1 MANDTNKEVVV
12 IEFDNSKFD
21 KNIKK
26 SSSALDEFKSKF
38 NFSQASKGVDVIAKK
53 IKMLDVITFSVINN
67 ITNRVINLGA
77 QMIKSLS
84 VDNISS
90 GWDKFGAKT
99 TATATIMAQSIK
111 VAGKAIEDYAEKTE
125 LVNEQLERLLWFT
138 DETSYNFT
146 DMVESIG
153 KFTAAGVDL
162 DVAVKAMEGIATW
175 AAKSG
180 QNAAVA
186 SRAMAQLAQTL
197 GKGYVQLIDWRSIQ
211 NANMDTQEF
220 RQTALET
227 AVALG
232 QLTKQGTEFVSKAGK
247 KITSLNFTDSLSDKW
262 FTSDVLNKTLEK
274 YAAAVDDIYALAEKE
289 GITAYEVIEKYGDTL
304 DSFGVAAFKAAQEC
318 RTLNDA
324 LNSIKDAVSTGWMTT
339 FELFIG
345 KYDEAKEVWSGLA
358 DSLYDSFVQGI
369 NFRNT
374 MLKVWKDMK
383 GNRDIFGEHGDSNQG
398 AFWNIYDA
406 IHALHESV
414 SNAWNTIFPK
424 SVFTDTTEKA
434 NDLARQFKNMT
445 ESIRA
450 FTNNI
455 KKNITESKTFQN
467 VCTGIFT
474 VLRWTLAIIQGIAY
488 ALSPLFTEIKG
499 ILFDLFDRMGVFG
512 IRLSKNESVLK
523 GILNISRS
531 LAGIIQNIVSFLDI
545 RGKINVFLDFIA
557 DVFNG
562 GFNADVAADGFKRFF
577 SGTKEGISRF
587 ISAVK
592 ESGKLGEIFDKII
605 SAVQKFFRKIKELFS
620 GSSSTSEAASGG
632 TTVMRAMMAPLRA
645 AGEELETEDV
655 EESINWMQIWVDI
668 VKNSKKL
675 LNALAK
681 LGPTILDLMTEVVN
695 IVGMILENLKIIFGY
710 IAEFDFK
717 EFVDYIQKN
726 WLNLVLWGVLIS
738 LALHAYDLFYDIV
751 SIVKGWRYAIDLMA
765 DNFELI
771 AKSLIVQ
778 GIAAN
783 IRAIGRSM
791 LEISIALAIVSNFV
805 DQKIFNGGLMALI
818 TMVTF
823 FTVFISTMVV
833 LSALI
838 KRTSFALFDLKKLQL
853 GINISPL
860 LEIAKVIR
868 ALGFSVLAIVAATVM
883 LQNVDEAAMD
893 KITTIMLVLTG
904 ISVFMVLFSRFAS
917 KNASGFKRLYPGFLT
932 LLGISVFIRQL
943 GKTFAEL
950 ADEKIDAGAIWLK
963 GILPIIL
970 ILGMMTALASS
981 IAYISTDPVTSEI
994 SRGSSKKKVNEIFK
1008 SIAGMLASLW
1018 IASKAILMLAE
1029 SEASPDAIW
1038 EAVRVLTVMSGA
1050 IIGMFVLFKMLHDR
1064 ALKDTPNK
1072 SDFND
1077 LSGLIKAISRFNLS
1091 LLPLILSIKWMST
1104 SFGEGEGYKVWAAIL
1119 AISSMIAAEM
1129 FFIGQLNSN
1138 NQLARVDSSNTAAI
1152 VKSISIF
1159 NSSLVPLI
1167 LSLRTFIA
1175 NLNVGE
1181 DWPKIAMAFGGLYGI
1196 IGAEVGLMAVVA
1208 HSKNMSKDAPAAV
1221 KSLAAFNI
1229 SLTVLMIALRLISF
1243 GDTENTIDMI
1253 IGLIGIIAAMGLFM
1267 MALSKMPVSVKQ
1279 TVLSIISLGA
1289 LTGAMIGLMSFLSN
1303 LSDKMQGIPLY
1314 ALASSVTAFGLFL
1327 LAFGITLKNVLP
1339 VLKGMKIKDML
1350 TLSVTVGAF
1359 IGLLAG
1365 FSFMIS
1371 ALNGIPFLAGIG
1383 SLVLFSGFLA
1393 IFGVSM
1399 HLFSKIIISESEM
1412 KTISKSLLSCIGV
1425 IAAISFVSNLF
1436 ADMNWVGAGSAAIAF
1451 ISFLIIFGGS
1461 MAALNAVLNNFGT
1474 GSVYKPEDVIKMMYK
1489 YLGLIAVL
1497 ALTID
1502 LYRDFDWTAGLTAL
1516 TSFGVFIAA
1525 MVGVWAL
1532 FKYFGFY
1539 LAPMKKTNE
1548 VLYSFMGI
1556 IASIA
1561 IVARMLSGVSWES
1574 IGKVGVSLAG
1584 LLAAMTILALI
1595 GKITGSD
1602 DSTGLINAG
1611 LGVFALAGALVVL
1624 STAFMLLQG
1633 IDWTSIGY
1641 GLAAVGISLIAVLGA
1656 AFLIQK
1662 LHLETPLIVFAAAM
1676 TALGLSLMLA
1686 GVGVSVMLTALET
1699 MPEGITRIGDMIK
1712 EFLNGFLMYIVESP
1726 GVILAAVIELCDI
1739 LLEVVVRFFSGL
1751 LTKSAVLLDSA
1762 SVLIDSIY
1770 NLLVKFL
1777 PQFFTVLDMII
1788 AGTLKVIKN
1797 NLPLLIDTLADAITL
1812 ILKSVKSHIAEWAQ
1826 DAFDIVWTV
1835 ISILWKNVLAKI
1847 GDIVNAV
1854 FDLVITVIDKVG
1866 ETFARRGAELGRTFV
1881 RFGKNLMKG
1890 LWNGIIGGLAELIRG
1905 IPFLGN
1911 SIADSFQSALE
1922 IHSPSRMTARMGRY
1936 LMDGFA
1942 VGMEKELPTTRKD
1955 MTETITDC
1963 VSDAMENAEKVLDDS
1978 MENGLVITPTVD
1990 LSNIVASA
1998 NDIERIMSNP
2008 RAVPIIGDALAEQM
2022 AAKSGGASSK
2032 DQNSSVITN
2041 NNEDN
2046 VYHININVTT
2056 NDPEGF
2062 ANEFDAL
2069 LRRERM
2075 KNKAAK
2081 GGV

>member
-247 KITSLNFTDSLSDKW
+247 KITSLNFTDSLADKW

-512 IRLSKNESVLK
+512 VRLSKNESVLK

-717 EFVDYIQKN
+717 EFVEYLQKN

-738 LALHAYDLFYDIV
+738 LALHAYDLFYDVV

-950 ADEKIDAGAIWLK
+950 ANEKIDAGAVWLK
-963 GILPIIL
+963 GILPVIL

-1029 SEASPDAIW
+1029 SDASPDAIW

-1119 AISSMIAAEM
+1119 AISSMIGAEM

-1138 NQLARVDSSNTAAI
+1138 NQLERIDSSNTAAI

-1208 HSKNMSKDAPAAV
+1208 HTKNMSKDAPAAV

-1229 SLTVLMIALRLISF
+1229 SLTVLMVALRLISF

-1267 MALSKMPVSVKQ
+1267 IALSKMPVSVKQ

-1289 LTGAMIGLMSFLSN
+1289 LTGAMIGLTYYLSTLAN
-1303 LSDKMQGIPLY
+1303 AMQNVPVY
-1314 ALASSVTAFGLFL
+1314 TLAASIA
-1327 LAFGITLKNVLP
+1327 AFGIFLLSFGLAMKYMLP
-1339 VLKGMKIKDML
+1339 VVKGMKFKDVISL
-1350 TLSVTVGAF
+1350 TLIVGAF
-1359 IGLLAG
+1359 MGLLVG
-1365 FSFMIS
+1365 FTYLST
-1371 ALNGIPFLAGIG
+1371 ALADIPFG
-1383 SLVLFSGFLA
+1383 SLLVSMVFFIAFLA

-1399 HLFSKIIISESEM
+1399 KAFSNIIITESEM
-1412 KTISKSLLSCIGV
+1412 KTVTKSLFSYIGVMALLGLVAQMYTNFKWLGALQAAASMIVFLGIMFGSIAIMKRINASKTTINKMTKTMFKYIGV
-1425 IAAISFVSNLF
+1425 IASLSFLAAIYEG
-1436 ADMNWVGAGSAAIAF
+1436 MNWVGAVSAAASMIV
-1451 ISFLIIFGGS
+1451 FLGIMFG
-1461 MAALNAVLNNFGT
+1461 
-1474 GSVYKPEDVIKMMYK
+1474 
-1489 YLGLIAVL
+1489 
-1497 ALTID
+1497 
-1502 LYRDFDWTAGLTAL
+1502 
-1516 TSFGVFIAA
+1516 
-1525 MVGVWAL
+1525 
-1532 FKYFGFY
+1532 
-1539 LAPMKKTNE
+1539 
-1548 VLYSFMGI
+1548 
-1556 IASIA
+1556 SIA
-1561 IVARMLSGVSWES
+1561 IMKRINASKTTINKMMKTIISLSSAIVAISLVALMMNKVSWES
-1574 IGKVGVSLAG
+1574 LGKAGVALAG
-1584 LLAAMTILALI
+1584 LVVVLEILKLIAGGKQTDGEGLLQASVGLLAISM
-1595 GKITGSD
+1595 
-1602 DSTGLINAG
+1602 
-1611 LGVFALAGALVVL
+1611 ALVVL
-1624 STAFMLLQG
+1624 CGAFNMMADVDLP
-1633 IDWTSIGY
+1633 SIGL
-1641 GLAAVGISLIAVLGA
+1641 GLLAIAGGLTVLLGA
-1656 AFLIQK
+1656 AFIIQK
-1662 LHLETPLIVFAAAM
+1662 LHLETTLVLFAAVLA
-1676 TALGLSLMLA
+1676 TLSLSLLAA
-1686 GVGVSVMLTALET
+1686 GVAISLFAANIEALPVIIESMVDIVLASFAGML
-1699 MPEGITRIGDMIK
+1699 K
-1712 EFLNGFLMYIVESP
+1712 YIIESP
-1726 GVILAAVIELCDI
+1726 GIILEALFALLDMVVEALVGFVERLASAMERIKDPVLTI
-1739 LLEVVVRFFSGL
+1739 LDVCYEILMSFLPKAF
-1751 LTKSAVLLDSA
+1751 AVLD
-1762 SVLIDSIY
+1762 VLI
-1770 NLLVKFL
+1770 K
-1777 PQFFTVLDMII
+1777 
-1788 AGTLKVIKN
+1788 GCLKLIKDN
-1797 NLPLLIDTLADAITL
+1797 GPEFIDTVADLITYV
-1812 ILKSVKSHIAEWAQ
+1812 LKSVKSHIGEWAQ
-1826 DAFDIVWTV
+1826 DAFDIVWTIV
-1835 ISILWKNVLAKI
+1835 SVLWTNLLAKM

-1881 RFGKNLMKG
+1881 KFGKNLMKG

-1911 SIADSFQSALE
+1911 TIADSFQSALE

-1955 MTETITDC
+1955 MSQTITDC

-2022 AAKSGGASSK
+2022 AAKSNGASSK